1 MPEQK
6 KNEILLVKPFMVI
19 LGSIVSNDSQNN
31 SAAIGSTSRNFLC
44 WCVLPPLVW
53 LGVYWSSKNCNEN
66 FENDSI
72 IP

>member
-6 KNEILLVKPFMVI
+6 KDEILLVKPFMVI

-53 LGVYWSSKNCNEN
+53 LGVYWILKTATKTLKM
-66 FENDSI
+66 I
-72 IP
+72 A